1 MGEKPRQGRSR
12 RRPIGVCVHAV
23 SVPPVS
29 VPPAGCSLARMRRLM
44 LVANPAASAFTQ
56 SLHGDVVRILE
67 NGYRV
72 YAPWPESAEQA
83 TAAAHQAARIGYDV
97 VVAMGGDGTANAV
110 ANGVF
115 GSGTTL
121 GIVPAGTTNVLARLL
136 GFGVRPRK
144 AAEAI
149 VAADDAVRP
158 IPTLRLDLS
167 GPSGDATRIATFA
180 AGIGF
185 DAEVVSESERRPLKK
200 IGFGAIHYARS
211 TLSVASRFGD
221 QLATLRVEAADGR
234 CDAVGVLIQVH
245 DELTYFGRRPMRLG
259 PPPGPMALSI
269 ERVRAAR
276 MVPLAARALLRRRL
290 DRGSGLRLW
299 RGFDSLKVRAEP
311 AALAEADG
319 EVLGPV
325 SVLTATPQ
333 DHGLVGVDTSAR

>member
-1 MGEKPRQGRSR
+1 MHPTGG
-12 RRPIGVCVHAV
+12 
-23 SVPPVS
+23 
-29 VPPAGCSLARMRRLM
+29 SLAAMRRLM

-67 NGYRV
+67 REYRV

-83 TAAAHQAARIGYDV
+83 RAAARQAARVGYDM

-110 ANGVF
+110 ADGVF

-136 GFGVRPRK
+136 GLGVRPRR

-149 VAADDAVRP
+149 VAAGDAVRP
-158 IPTLRLDLS
+158 IPTLRLELS
-167 GPSGDATRIATFA
+167 GPSGDQTRIATFA

-185 DAEVVSESERRPLKK
+185 DAEVISESERRPLKK
-200 IGFGAIHYARS
+200 IGFGAVHYARS
-211 TLSVASRFGD
+211 ALTVASRFGD
-221 QLATLRVEAADGR
+221 ELANLRMETTDGH
-234 CDAVGVLIQVH
+234 CDAVGVMFQMH
-245 DELTYFGRRPMRLG
+245 HELTYLGRRPMRLG

-269 ERVRAAR
+269 ERVRVAR
-276 MVPLAARALLRRRL
+276 MVSVVARALLRRRL

-299 RGFDSLKVRAEP
+299 RGFDSITVNAEP

-319 EVLGPV
+319 ELLGRV
-325 SVLTATPQ
+325 SRLTATPQ
-333 DHGLVGVDTSAR
+333 HGGLFGVDVPAGPMG